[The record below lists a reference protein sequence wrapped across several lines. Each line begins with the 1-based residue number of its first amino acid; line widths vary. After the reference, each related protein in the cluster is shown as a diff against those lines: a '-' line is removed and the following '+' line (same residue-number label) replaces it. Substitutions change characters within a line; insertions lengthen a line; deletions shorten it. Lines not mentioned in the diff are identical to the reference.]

1 MLKHPR
7 DHLQNGPKVHPI
19 PLNTIIQVLD
29 RLTAQLWAHL
39 SQNTS
44 WYQGMISIAKLFSF
58 HSSTILMC

>member
-1 MLKHPR
+1 MA
-7 DHLQNGPKVHPI
+7 PKVHPM

-44 WYQGMISIAKLFSF
+44 WYQDLISIAKLFPF
-58 HSSTILMC
+58 YSSTKLMW